1 MGPCILVVD
10 DDHLI
15 LNMIADFLRSEGYSF
30 DLADGAVKAL
40 KLLESKKYDIILLDK
55 NMPGLDGTG
64 EEGGMDILRYIRSQ
78 LIPSETIMLTGY
90 ATIDTAIE
98 AMKLG
103 AFDYLLKPFSLDN
116 LRSKINRLLEYR
128 SFFDPDKTIDIYK
141 GIRSEI
147 LHLIQNKSSLPDN
160 ELDKSLVSLN
170 KKIDKLFRLFKESER
185 LILVQRESLANV
197 AICAEQ
203 LKQICSETDQGK
215 NLISEICKYA
225 GMRL

>member
-1 MGPCILVVD
+1 MAPNILVVD

-15 LNMIADFLRSEGYSF
+15 LNMIADFLRNEGHSF
-30 DLADGAVKAL
+30 DLADGAAKAF
-40 KLLESKKYDIILLDK
+40 KLLESKKYDIVLLDK
-55 NMPGLDGTG
+55 NMPGLNGKG
-64 EEGGMDILRYIRSQ
+64 EEGGMDILRHIRSQ

-103 AFDYLLKPFSLDN
+103 AFDYLLKPFSLEN

-147 LHLIQNKSSLPDN
+147 LHLIENKSSLMDS

-197 AICAEQ
+197 AVCAEQ
-203 LKQICSETDQGK
+203 LKLVCSETDQG
-215 NLISEICKYA
+215 NRLINEITKYA